1 MKHRLV
7 AAAAVIAAFA
17 ATTGIATAM
26 TATAAAA
33 RTLQARPAIKSSML
47 PAFTVVNH
55 ASSVQVFNT
64 KSGVSVGRL
73 KAPAGQEFDGVASGG
88 TPQTFLAYTN
98 PASITAD
105 CHAYYYSFRISK
117 TGKPSALTLLRSIR
131 GSAAT
136 AIAANPGG
144 GTYTYS
150 AVHCD
155 TAPPNGLIGISGK
168 AGNHQWNYDEGDD
181 YTFSLATTANARTL
195 ALSLYVAGQG
205 WVNLLLDTHSPAA
218 TVDGASRIFQNIPY
232 AQSLAISPDGATLYA
247 CISDGRTG
255 KLAAYHTATGTL
267 IKTLH
272 KWKLAPAKTY
282 FCQVSADATGNL
294 LLAGYYSDASR
305 RPGLIGIDPRTGATT
320 KLPVRGDYIIDGVE
334 AAW

>member
-1 MKHRLV
+1 MIVKHRLV
-7 AAAAVIAAFA
+7 ATAAVIATFT
-17 ATTGIATAM
+17 ATMGIATAT
-26 TATAAAA
+26 TATAALS
-33 RTLQARPAIKSSML
+33 RQARPAVKPGIL

-55 ASSVQVFNT
+55 ASSVQVFHTNT
-64 KSGVSVGRL
+64 GASAGTL
-73 KAPAGQEFDGVASGG
+73 KAPSGQEFEGVASGG
-88 TPQTFLAYTN
+88 TPRTFLAYAN
-98 PASITAD
+98 PASITAE
-105 CHAYYYSFRISK
+105 CHAYYYSFRISA
-117 TGKPSALTLLRSIR
+117 TGKPTALTLLRSIR

-150 AVHCD
+150 SVHCD

-168 AGNHQWNYDEGDD
+168 AGNHKWNYDECDD
-181 YTFSLATTANARTL
+181 YTFSLATTANAKTL
-195 ALSLYVAGQG
+195 ALSLYVAGPG

-247 CISDGRTG
+247 CISNGRTG
-255 KLAAYHTATGTL
+255 KLAVYHTATGTL

-272 KWKLAPAKTY
+272 EWTLAPAKSY

-294 LLAGYYSDASR
+294 LLAGYYSDASP
-305 RPGLIGIDPRTGATT
+305 RPGLIGINPRTDATI
-320 KLPVRGDYIIDGVE
+320 KLPVRGDYIIDGTE